1 MLQLGKV
8 RWKFILATSA
18 IWLAATVAVFFLEF
32 LPGVTVPLLLTLG
45 LAAWWFVTHGQTSR
59 LALPVFVFW
68 LALLAT
74 SLLSIEPH
82 RSLYWLVLIGSGL
95 LLTLLTTG
103 INWKAGGSR
112 QIISGLLIC
121 GGAAGIYLFAHALNW
136 YMIWLKAFPGEWLPW
151 VSYRLPGGNNTGAY
165 FASCA
170 LLAVSLALK
179 EHEVIKRFLLGLYAV
194 LAVVLSFLA
203 SSRGALVGLAVAAV
217 VWAVIERQTW
227 MQWLAPV
234 IKFFSRRKVLGFA
247 LLVSLA
253 LALVAAGWVLL
264 NVLAN
269 HPTHGGAVLNAR
281 SFFWSVGWDM
291 FTQSPVWGKGLYTF
305 SAFFMQAVSVPPW
318 DIFLHAH
325 NMHLDVLANSGL
337 IGAAA
342 YIWLLWAAFR
352 ALLRARRAAPVESQ
366 GLVLGAT
373 LMLAGYLGHGMFDAL
388 YHMPAAS
395 INLALALGAALAFD
409 PPVAQRIP
417 RRSFAALGVGVC
429 LLAWGAAAVRAP
441 ALQAIAAANEGK
453 WQAATAKMEDALKL
467 IPFSPY
473 YQAQAGLMA
482 ANDAAQGNPHALEI
496 AAVHLEKA
504 VQLDPSYAAHH
515 FNLGAVYRAQGRL
528 AEALAEFEEAARIAP
543 RWDLAALHVGMVA
556 EALGEN
562 DRALRSY
569 WSALDLN
576 PIAADDDF
584 WKSSVVRQKALDLF
598 RIASPP
604 AASETEL
611 TDEAIIRR
619 SYAGAILE
627 RAGQALQAA
636 ELGRARA
643 LISAAGL
650 AYFSSGLE
658 RMEFN
663 WRGAE
668 LAAADGDYATAS
680 QLGAEAVQGLA
691 VQGLQGPGTAG
702 WSIYGP
708 GIYWIPELEAELAP
722 QTVVFRTFGA
732 WPDRMEQ
739 LAAWQEMAGDPTG
752 SAATLQFLKSWQE

>member
-18 IWLAATVAVFFLEF
+18 IWLAAAVALFFLEF

-45 LAAWWFVTHGQTSR
+45 LAVWWFVTHGQTSR

-95 LLTLLTTG
+95 LLALLTTG
-103 INWKAGGSR
+103 INWKVGGSR

-136 YMIWLKAFPGEWLPW
+136 YMTWLKAFPGEWLPW

-165 FASCA
+165 FAGCA

-179 EHEVIKRFLLGLYAV
+179 EREVIKRFLLGLYVV

-203 SSRGALVGLAVAAV
+203 SSRGALVGLAVAAA
-217 VWAVIERQTW
+217 VWAVVERQTW
-227 MQWLAPV
+227 LQWVAPV
-234 IKFFSRRKVLGFA
+234 IKFFSRRKVLGGA

-253 LALVAAGWVLL
+253 LALTAAGWLLL
-264 NVLAN
+264 NVLAS

-291 FTQSPVWGKGLYTF
+291 FTQTPVWGKGLYTF

-366 GLVLGAT
+366 GFVLGAT

-395 INLALALGAALAFD
+395 INLVLALGAALAFD

-417 RRSFAALGVGVC
+417 RRFFAALGVGVC

-453 WQAATAKMEDALKL
+453 WQAATTKMEDALKL

-482 ANDAAQGNPHALEI
+482 ANDATQGNPRALEI

-515 FNLGAVYRAQGRL
+515 FNLGAVHRAQGRL
-528 AEALAEFEEAARIAP
+528 AEALVEFEEAARIAP
-543 RWDLAALHVGMVA
+543 RWDLAALHVGLVA
-556 EALGEN
+556 ETLGEN
-562 DRALRSY
+562 DRAVRSY

-576 PIAADDDF
+576 PVAADDAF
-584 WKSSVVRQKALDLF
+584 CKGSAVRQKALDLF

-604 AASETEL
+604 AASGTEL
-611 TDEAIIRR
+611 TDEAVIRQ
-619 SYAGAILE
+619 SYAGAILK
-627 RAGQALQAA
+627 RAGQALQATK
-636 ELGRARA
+636 LGRARA

-663 WRGAE
+663 WLRAE

-680 QLGAEAVQGLA
+680 QLGSEAVKGLN
-691 VQGLQGPGTAG
+691 VQGIQGPGTAG
-702 WSIYGP
+702 WALYGS
-708 GIYWIPELEAELAP
+708 GIYRMDELEAELAP
-722 QTVVFRTFGA
+722 QAVVFRTFGA
-732 WPDRMEQ
+732 WPDRMKQ
-739 LAAWQEMAGDPTG
+739 LAAWQQQTGDAAG
-752 SAATLQFLKSWQE
+752 SAATLQQLKSWQE

>member
-1 MLQLGKV
+1 MGKV
-8 RWKFILATSA
+8 HWKYIFVTSAVLLATA
-18 IWLAATVAVFFLEF
+18 WAVVGQNN
-32 LPGVTVPLLLTLG
+32 LPGITIPLLLTLG
-45 LAAWWFVTHGQTSR
+45 LAAWWFLTHEQASR

-74 SLLSIEPH
+74 SLLSNEPH

-95 LLTLLTTG
+95 LLALLTTG
-103 INWKAGGSR
+103 INWKVGGSR

-165 FASCA
+165 FAGCA

-179 EHEVIKRFLLGLYAV
+179 ERKVSKRIFLSSYAA
-194 LAVVLSFLA
+194 LAVVLIFLA
-203 SSRGALVGLAVAAV
+203 SSRGALAGLSTAAL
-217 VWAVIERQTW
+217 VWAVIERRIW
-227 MQWLAPV
+227 VQWLAPV
-234 IKFFSRRKVLGFA
+234 IKFFSRRKVLGVT

-264 NVLAN
+264 NILAS
-269 HPTHGGAVLNAR
+269 HPTHGRAVLNAR
-281 SFFWSVGWDM
+281 SLFWSVGWNM

-337 IGAAA
+337 IGAVA

-352 ALLRARRAAPVESQ
+352 ALLRARQAAPVESQ

-409 PPVAQRIP
+409 PPVKQRVP
-417 RRSFAALGVGVC
+417 RWSFAVLGVGVC

-467 IPFSPY
+467 ISFSPY

-482 ANDAAQGNPHALEI
+482 ANDAVQGNPRAALEI

-528 AEALAEFEEAARIAP
+528 AEALVEFEEAARIAP
-543 RWDLAALHVGMVA
+543 RWDLAALHVGLVA

-562 DRALRSY
+562 DRAVRSY

-576 PIAADDDF
+576 PVAADDAF
-584 WKSSVVRQKALDLF
+584 WKSSAVRQKALDLF
-598 RIASPP
+598 RIAFPP
-604 AASETEL
+604 AASGTEL
-611 TDEAIIRR
+611 TDEAVIRQ
-619 SYAGAILE
+619 SYAGPILE
-627 RAGQALQAA
+627 RAGQALQAT
-636 ELGRARA
+636 ELDRARA
-643 LISAAGL
+643 LVSAAGL

-663 WRGAE
+663 WLSAE

-722 QTVVFRTFGA
+722 QAVVFRTFGA
-732 WPDRMEQ
+732 WPERMKQ
-739 LAAWQEMAGDPTG
+739 LAAWQQQTGDAAG
-752 SAATLQFLKSWQE
+752 SAATLQHLKSWQE